1 MARADKT
8 AVPPGKPLDIGAA
21 VRVASRFP
29 DKGHV
34 RTPYYLR
41 GKRGRVVRYFGVFL
55 DPTAL
60 AVDAARPEACH
71 LYQVQ
76 FEYDE
81 VWGPALSEPSGTTK
95 IVADLFDQWLEEM
108 T

>member
-1 MARADKT
+1 MARADGT
-8 AVPPGKPLDIGAA
+8 AAPPGKPLDIGAA
-21 VRVASRFP
+21 VRVAARFP

-60 AVDAARPEACH
+60 AVGAERPEACR

-81 VWGPALSEPSGTTK
+81 VWGPALSEPSGNTM